1 MNNPSLA
8 YLCKK
13 RIFLDAGLVAI
24 FVASILLASCGD
36 DWGKSAGEK
45 AARIISEEVIPD
57 LTNEFAQWR
66 GLADEALEELPE
78 EFRHQ
83 FDLAF
88 SRAIDAAGAEF
99 RCDTDFVRQRLVEDL
114 LSLRASALGQAPPA
128 KTIRICNIW
137 PEAVIELDQD
147 LQPQDKTYLRFGGY
161 NFDDPNVRVL
171 LEYKDGDTDDLTSCC
186 LDNPTHYLL
195 TIDLDEITFTPEHR
209 RIILGG
215 TERQSNSVAINQPPP
230 VKKVFTYKIDLTTGS
245 ADYASA
251 GDDSE
256 VWIKIYGTKGTAGET
271 NVVGNF
277 ERNRTES
284 RVFTVDDLGDIQYV
298 HVRYIDRNNNAW
310 LLDSIAITNVTNNE
324 VIWTNRCNKNF
335 GHQNPNENTCP

>member
-1 MNNPSLA
+1 MNNTSLA
-8 YLCKK
+8 CLCKK
-13 RIFLDAGLVAI
+13 RIFQGAGLVA
-24 FVASILLASCGD
+24 FFLALILLASCD
-36 DWGKSAGEK
+36 PFDTAGEK
-45 AARIISEEVIPD
+45 AAKIISEEVIPD

-66 GLADEALEELPE
+66 ALADEALEELPE

-88 SRAIDAAGAEF
+88 SRAIEAAGAEF

-114 LSLRASALGQAPPA
+114 LSIRASALGQAAPT

-147 LQPQDKTYLRFGGY
+147 LQPKDKTYLRFGGY
-161 NFDDPNVRVL
+161 NFDDPDVRVL
-171 LEYKDGDTDDLTSCC
+171 LEYKDDHSDDLTRCC

-195 TIDLDEITFTPEHR
+195 TVDLDEINFTPEHR
-209 RIILGG
+209 RIIIEGAG
-215 TERQSNSVAINQPPP
+215 SQRNTVAINQPPI
-230 VKKVFTYKIDLTTGS
+230 KKMFTYKIDLKTGS

-271 NVVGNF
+271 DVPGNF

-284 RVFTVDDLGDIQYV
+284 KVFTVDDLGEVQYV
-298 HVRYIDRNNNAW
+298 YVRYVDRNNNAW
-310 LLDSIAITNVTNNE
+310 LLDSIVITNMTNNQ

-335 GHQNPNENTCP
+335 GHQNPNENTCS